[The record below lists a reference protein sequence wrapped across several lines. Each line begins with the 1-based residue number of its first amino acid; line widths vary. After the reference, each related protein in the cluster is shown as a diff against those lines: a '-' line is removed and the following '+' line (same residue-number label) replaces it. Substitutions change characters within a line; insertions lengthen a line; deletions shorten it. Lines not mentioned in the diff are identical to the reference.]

1 MLFAYLGPDTLLP
14 LTSIIA
20 AVAGGIM
27 MFGRGIVRV
36 CRDTTARLLGR
47 GGPSTTAP
55 RRADVLRRGLSADQ
69 GQPAGGHHLN
79 RGANARETEP
89 SDAS

>member
-36 CRDTTARLLGR
+36 CRDAAARLLGR
-47 GGPSTTAP
+47 GGTPTAAP
-55 RRADVLRRGLSADQ
+55 RRSEVLRRGLSADQ
-69 GQPAGGHHLN
+69 GRPTGGHHLN
-79 RGANARETEP
+79 IGATAREAEP